1 MSIIKYR
8 KIKEI
13 NIQLSSRKVM
23 WSKIINQC
31 DNAQSDFILEKN
43 VSDQSQINQ
52 YQVNHDIT
60 EKN

>member
-1 MSIIKYR
+1 MR
-8 KIKEI
+8 
-13 NIQLSSRKVM
+13 
-23 WSKIINQC
+23 SKIINQC